1 MMKPYRYPPIPD
13 DIKEER
19 RNITR
24 NAHATRESGAGA
36 GNGSHVA
43 NTNGASQLP
52 GMTEISDS
60 LCHAFLATLP
70 SITLDHTRIDPHL
83 VTLCDSDPLSA
94 QPYVKLVASL
104 MSLPASRPPKRLL
117 ITSAKH
123 GDGRTSVVLNLAGAL
138 AKTNLRVLVLDSDLS
153 RPSMLRLLGVEVVAS
168 FPECLRRGLPLT
180 EGMVRMLPLGFS
192 LLPNRT
198 PVENSAEVLRSTV
211 LRKNLAALEEV
222 YDFILFDSPPLLTSP
237 DGQMLRSLVDKCLF
251 VIRPGLTTPKQMA
264 KALSTFDKDDF
275 VGAILN
281 RSVAPVSD
289 E

>member
-24 NAHATRESGAGA
+24 NAHATRASGAAA

-43 NTNGASQLP
+43 NTNGSSQLP

-60 LCHAFLATLP
+60 LRHAFLATLP
-70 SITLDHTRIDPHL
+70 SITLDSTRIDRHL

-94 QPYVKLVASL
+94 QPYVKLVGSL
-104 MSLPASRPPKRLL
+104 MSLPVSRTPKRLL

-138 AKTNLRVLVLDSDLS
+138 AKTNLRVLVVDSDLS

-168 FPECLRRGLPLT
+168 FPQSLARGLPLT
-180 EGMVRMLPLGFS
+180 ESIVRMLPLGFS

-264 KALSTFDKDDF
+264 KALGAFDKDDF